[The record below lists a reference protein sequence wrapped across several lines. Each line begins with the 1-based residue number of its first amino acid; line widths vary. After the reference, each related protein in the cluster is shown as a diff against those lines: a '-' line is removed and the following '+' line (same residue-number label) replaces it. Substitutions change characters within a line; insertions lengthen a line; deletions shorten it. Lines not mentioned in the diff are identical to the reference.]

1 MAKETEKKKLSLFDR
16 IAVGVGLAEVEENT
30 APEEGSQES
39 TSQTE
44 ATPVATSQSGAV
56 VGMVDQN
63 MRQTLIQAIIDD
75 QEANPL
81 MKGIDAWEFSKGLKV
96 AQGVT
101 LQARAEHAF
110 QNAAAFASK
119 PLTKQHLETTLAAIL
134 EVLKQEADGFEDH
147 LNNMIAQTVG
157 PQEQEIASLEQANQQ
172 IDQQIEQLK
181 LQKEENLK
189 RINELG
195 GDVHTERR
203 NLDITAANF
212 QATLEDVMS
221 EFQEVGQAIATLP
234 ADATTGA

>member
-1 MAKETEKKKLSLFDR
+1 
-16 IAVGVGLAEVEENT
+16 
-30 APEEGSQES
+30 
-39 TSQTE
+39 
-44 ATPVATSQSGAV
+44 
-56 VGMVDQN
+56 
-63 MRQTLIQAIIDD
+63 
-75 QEANPL
+75 
-81 MKGIDAWEFSKGLKV
+81 
-96 AQGVT
+96 
-101 LQARAEHAF
+101 
-110 QNAAAFASK
+110 
-119 PLTKQHLETTLAAIL
+119 
-134 EVLKQEADGFEDH
+134 
-147 LNNMIAQTVG
+147 MIAQTVG